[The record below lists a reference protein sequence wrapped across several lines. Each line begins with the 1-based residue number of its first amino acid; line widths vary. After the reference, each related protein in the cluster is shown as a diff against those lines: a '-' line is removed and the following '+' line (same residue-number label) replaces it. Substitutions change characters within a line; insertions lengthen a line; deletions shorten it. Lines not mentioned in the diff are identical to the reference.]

1 MDINGLNGILYLVH
15 KGRENYEQ
23 ALKKCAEETGLSKQE
38 VEVLF
43 VFYNSN
49 NCKRACDI
57 VSCRGL
63 SKAYV
68 SKALANLTKKGLV
81 TMETESDRRYQKI
94 LLTDSA
100 FKIVLQIRQA
110 IEESI
115 ASLTAGISKEDLKIF
130 MKVIQEMTFNVQKEG
145 KEKNV

>member
-1 MDINGLNGILYLVH
+1 
-15 KGRENYEQ
+15 
-23 ALKKCAEETGLSKQE
+23 
-38 VEVLF
+38 
-43 VFYNSN
+43 
-49 NCKRACDI
+49 
-57 VSCRGL
+57 
-63 SKAYV
+63 
-68 SKALANLTKKGLV
+68 
-81 TMETESDRRYQKI
+81 METESDRRYQKI

-115 ASLTAGISKEDLKIF
+115 ASLTAGISKEDLKVF